1 MCFIS
6 SNHAA
11 QQAVLSHGGMNFLL
25 RMLVFG
31 KEKLTKKKGIYGL
44 SAVIRG
50 NSKAQQEFVKL
61 NGLQQI
67 LNVIKNDEFDSLRV
81 KAVTLLFDLIVEQN
95 EVMEK
100 LAEEGKKA
108 KGEL

>member
-1 MCFIS
+1 
-6 SNHAA
+6 
-11 QQAVLSHGGMNFLL
+11 
-25 RMLVFG
+25 MLVFG

-61 NGLQQI
+61 NNLQQI
-67 LNVIKNDEFDSLRV
+67 LNVIRIDEFGSLRV